1 MFPGNV
7 LARLWGQS
15 RPGRG
20 APAIRHFFVVNRT
33 LDFEPMSSWRSRWT
47 ARALLGATLA
57 LATGTSALAQ
67 TGAYPNRPIR
77 LVVGYAA
84 GGSTD
89 ILARALSERLS
100 KSLDQPVVVDNQP
113 GSAGLLGVEAVAR
126 AAPDGYTIG
135 LGTATNLAI
144 RPAIHASLPYDPR
157 KDLKPISLIASVP
170 NVMLVTSGLPVKS
183 VADLVEYAKAKPGVI
198 VFASTGTGNSSHLTA
213 ELFRMLTGIEAGLTP
228 YRGSAAAIGDLMN
241 GQVQVVFDNMRA
253 AIPYVRS
260 NNVRALAVTG
270 SARSPW
276 IPELPTMAEAGVA
289 GCELTAWYGV
299 FGPTG
304 LPQVLVARLYED
316 IFRAMGAPEVK
327 ALLIQLG
334 AEAVI
339 TTPSEF
345 AQRIDLE
352 MKKWGKVARAAGITL
367 N

>member
-1 MFPGNV
+1 
-7 LARLWGQS
+7 
-15 RPGRG
+15 
-20 APAIRHFFVVNRT
+20 
-33 LDFEPMSSWRSRWT
+33 
-47 ARALLGATLA
+47 
-57 LATGTSALAQ
+57 
-67 TGAYPNRPIR
+67 
-77 LVVGYAA
+77 
-84 GGSTD
+84 
-89 ILARALSERLS
+89 
-100 KSLDQPVVVDNQP
+100 
-113 GSAGLLGVEAVAR
+113 
-126 AAPDGYTIG
+126 
-135 LGTATNLAI
+135 
-144 RPAIHASLPYDPR
+144 
-157 KDLKPISLIASVP
+157 
-170 NVMLVTSGLPVKS
+170 
-183 VADLVEYAKAKPGVI
+183 
-198 VFASTGTGNSSHLTA
+198 
-213 ELFRMLTGIEAGLTP
+213 
-228 YRGSAAAIGDLMN
+228 
-241 GQVQVVFDNMRA
+241 MRA